1 MLASADDQRSLAA
14 SSLADE
20 QREVAQQ
27 RILRAAG
34 AALAARGLA
43 ATVDDVAEAAGVSRR
58 TIFRHFATRDA
69 LFVAV
74 IRAGVRRYAEQLP
87 APPADGDLH
96 AWLAELL
103 AVTHRLNARNGRV
116 FWDLTGVRTEDLSPD
131 LAAAAAECRDSRN
144 RFAVTVTE
152 FLWHARGGPAAPPQW
167 LTDAVAVAAVRLHHP
182 VPGRRPRPLTRPSR
196 LRISPRHR
204 SRPGRRAS
212 PAAVGRAPARRAGTA
227 RGSRARRTAP

>member
-1 MLASADDQRSLAA
+1 MTQPSLAA
-14 SSLADE
+14 SSLAGE
-20 QREVAQQ
+20 QREVAKQ

-58 TIFRHFATRDA
+58 TIFRYFATRDA

-87 APPADGDLH
+87 APPEPPGGGDLH

-116 FWDLTGVRTEDLSPD
+116 FWDLVGVRAEDLSAD

-144 RFAVTVTE
+144 RFASTVTE
-152 FLWHARGGPAAPPQW
+152 FLWHARGGAGSPPPW
-167 LTDAVAVAAVRLHHP
+167 LTDAVAVHLSGFTTQSLAGDLDRSPDQVAAVSAH
-182 VPGRRPRPLTRPSR
+182 V
-196 LRISPRHR
+196 IE
-204 SRPGRRAS
+204 
-212 PAAVGRAPARRAGTA
+212 AALAAALAEPQ
-227 RGSRARRTAP
+227 

>member
-1 MLASADDQRSLAA
+1 MVHAGVTEAA
-14 SSLADE
+14 SLADE
-20 QREVAQQ
+20 QREVAKQ

-58 TIFRHFATRDA
+58 TIFRYFATRDA

-87 APPADGDLH
+87 APPQARPDDEGDLRG
-96 AWLAELL
+96 WLAELL

-116 FWDLTGVRTEDLSPD
+116 FWDLTGVRAQDLSPE

-152 FLWHARGGPAAPPQW
+152 FLWRARGGPGSPPRW
-167 LTDAVAVAAVRLHHP
+167 LTDAVAVQLSGFTTQSLAGDL
-182 VPGRRPRPLTRPSR
+182 
-196 LRISPRHR
+196 
-204 SRPGRRAS
+204 
-212 PAAVGRAPARRAGTA
+212 GRAPNEVAAVSAQVIEAALTAARAGYEV
-227 RGSRARRTAP
+227 

>member
-1 MLASADDQRSLAA
+1 MVQASPNAA
-14 SSLADE
+14 ASLADE

-58 TIFRHFATRDA
+58 TIFRHFATRDT

-87 APPADGDLH
+87 PPPADGDLRP
-96 AWLAELL
+96 WLAELL

-116 FWDLTGVRTEDLSPD
+116 FWDLTGVRAEDLSPD

-144 RFAVTVTE
+144 RFAATVTE

-167 LTDAVAVAAVRLHHP
+167 LTDAVAVQLSGFTTQSLAGDLGRSPDQVAAVSAQVIEAALAAA
-182 VPGRRPRPLTRPSR
+182 
-196 LRISPRHR
+196 
-204 SRPGRRAS
+204 RAQ
-212 PAAVGRAPARRAGTA
+212 PQ
-227 RGSRARRTAP
+227 